1 MPQMKFNTRVKYGG
15 RYIAALMPF
24 EVDGADVAELQ
35 KRGGVLIVDSTAK
48 KPEEKKPEEKPK
60 ATEERPGASE
70 EKPKRGKKK
79 AAAD

>member
-48 KPEEKKPEEKPK
+48 KPEEKPSASEEKPG
-60 ATEERPGASE
+60 ATE